1 MEMQG
6 KTNAWDLASLL
17 VKPFQRVLK
26 YPLLFKRLSEALDPH
41 SDHDELNDIKE
52 AAINLANVAEIINK
66 VKKRNDVVEKY
77 VQGKQ
82 NMNVM

>member
-26 YPLLFKRLSEALDPH
+26 YPLLFKRLAGAMEGKAGAKEMGETAKAL
-41 SDHDELNDIKE
+41 ERLAE
-52 AAINLANVAEIINK
+52 GINL
-66 VKKRNDVVEKY
+66 VKKRKDVVEKY

-82 NMNVM
+82 TVNVM